1 MQATHVLLIAGVL
14 SAGNGVTRWQD
25 PPPPL
30 PPVQNPLPVMQEPPG
45 TPLPLPTQPPV
56 TTQPPVQTAE
66 PAAQEAAAV
75 PAQPGPLG
83 PLTPEQVRERRKA
96 IMVFEGVLMQAV
108 KVAAQDT
115 VSEIRK
121 VEPGIMMFS
130 SAPVRTHGTYLEGY
144 GVFVQVEIP
153 SVIPTVASLVETLS
167 RERMRASSP
176 QPHPTAISGGTAA
189 AGTAIEPL
197 MDPDAYYV
205 QSVKDQLVNAMIRY
219 SNSMDLR
226 PDEWLTV
233 EARGGAETP
242 NQITQPSTMNLRIS
256 GSDLADFFAGRITIM
271 EARKRVRV
279 RGF

>member
-1 MQATHVLLIAGVL
+1 MTEIPRHSTARAPSWAATEGSPFPL
-14 SAGNGVTRWQD
+14 GVTWIGHFAPEDKIAPALAALRTGARNAALESPALLADGRWAVYVEWHRD
-25 PPPPL
+25 
-30 PPVQNPLPVMQEPPG
+30 V
-45 TPLPLPTQPPV
+45 
-56 TTQPPVQTAE
+56 AE
-66 PAAQEAAAV
+66 PAALAA
-75 PAQPGPLG
+75 
-83 PLTPEQVRERRKA
+83 
-96 IMVFEGVLMQAV
+96 I
-108 KVAAQDT
+108 
-115 VSEIRK
+115 
-121 VEPGIMMFS
+121 
-130 SAPVRTHGTYLEGY
+130 
-144 GVFVQVEIP
+144 
-153 SVIPTVASLVETLS
+153 
-167 RERMRASSP
+167 
-176 QPHPTAISGGTAA
+176 TAA

>member
-14 SAGNGVTRWQD
+14 SASNGVTRWQD
-25 PPPPL
+25 PPPPP
-30 PPVQNPLPVMQEPPG
+30 PPVQNPVPVTQEPPPG
-45 TPLPLPTQPPV
+45 TQVPPPTQAPV
-56 TTQPPVQTAE
+56 TAAE
-66 PAAQEAAAV
+66 PAKQEAVAA
-75 PAQPGPLG
+75 PAQPAPLP
-83 PLTPEQVRERRKA
+83 PLTSEQVRDRRKA

-121 VEPGIMMFS
+121 IEPGIVMFS

-153 SVIPTVASLVETLS
+153 SVIPSVASLVETLS
-167 RERMRASSP
+167 RERMRGNAL
-176 QPHPTAISGGTAA
+176 QAQPTAISGGTAA
-189 AGTAIEPL
+189 APTAEPM
-197 MDPDAYYV
+197 MDPDAHYV

-219 SNSMDLR
+219 SNSMELR

-233 EARGGAETP
+233 EARDGSETP
-242 NQITQPSTMNLRIS
+242 SQLTQPSTMNLRIR
-256 GSDLADFFAGRITIM
+256 GSDLTDFFAGRITIE
-271 EARKRVRV
+271 EARKRVQV

>member
-14 SAGNGVTRWQD
+14 SASHGVIPWQD
-25 PPPPL
+25 PPPP
-30 PPVQNPLPVMQEPPG
+30 PPVQNPVPV
-45 TPLPLPTQPPV
+45 PV
-56 TTQPPVQTAE
+56 TQELPPSTQTPPPAPVQAATPAPGKQETAAT
-66 PAAQEAAAV
+66 PA
-75 PAQPGPLG
+75 PPP
-83 PLTPEQVRERRKA
+83 PPTTLTPEQVRERRKA

-121 VEPGIMMFS
+121 IEPGIVMFS

-167 RERMRASSP
+167 RERMRGNPA
-176 QPHPTAISGGTAA
+176 QPTAIGGNAA
-189 AGTAIEPL
+189 VAEPM
-197 MDPDAYYV
+197 MDPDAHYV

-219 SNSMDLR
+219 SSSMELR

-233 EARGGAETP
+233 EARDGSEAP
-242 NQITQPSTMNLRIS
+242 SQLTQPSTMNLRIR
-256 GSDLADFFAGRITIM
+256 GFDLAEFSAGRITI
-271 EARKRVRV
+271 EEVRKRVQV